1 MTNQTTVAILGAGS
15 MAEALIGGIAKN
27 NGGKAPHITVLNA
40 NNRKRLNQLHAAYG
54 VYAAQSYEEA
64 VKGKDVIVLAIKPHN
79 VQEVADS
86 LVSLLDLQKQLVISV
101 AAGIKL
107 ETLESW
113 LPAET
118 AVIRAMPNTSARV
131 LASATTLSIG
141 TYATERQLAFA
152 KTLFSSIGT
161 VTVVDEQQMDAATAI
176 AGSGPAYIYYVA
188 EAMLNAAI
196 AEGLSPTEARALI
209 NQTIGGAAKQ
219 LADSGKSPKDLY
231 KEIMSPNGT
240 TEAAIAHLDH
250 SSAQELFQQAIHQ
263 AVKRSAAIGAS
274 FERDAIHKHP

>member
-15 MAEALIGGIAKN
+15 MAEALIGGIARN

-40 NNRKRLNQLHAAYG
+40 NNRKRLNQLHTAYG
-54 VYAAQSYEEA
+54 VHAAQSYEEA

-79 VQEVADS
+79 VQEVADL
-86 LVSLLDLQKQLVISV
+86 LVSLLNPQKQLVISV

-141 TYATERQLAFA
+141 TYATEWQLAFA

-161 VTVVDEQQMDAATAI
+161 VTVVDEQQMDAATGV

-219 LADSGKSPKDLY
+219 LSDSSKSPKDLY

-240 TEAAIAHLDH
+240 TEAAIAHLDR
-250 SSAQELFQQAIHQ
+250 SSTQELFQQAIHQ

>member
-1 MTNQTTVAILGAGS
+1 MTYQTTFAILGAGS

-27 NGGKAPHITVLNA
+27 NGGKAPYITVLNA
-40 NNRKRLNQLHAAYG
+40 SNRKRLEQLHAAYD
-54 VYAAQSYEEA
+54 VCKAQSFEEA
-64 VKGKDVIVLAIKPHN
+64 VKGKDAIVLAIKPHH
-79 VQEVADS
+79 VQEVAAS
-86 LVSLLDLQKQLVISV
+86 LVSLLDPQKQLVISV
-101 AAGIKL
+101 AAGLKL

-113 LPAET
+113 LPAKT

-141 TYATERQLAFA
+141 TYATEGQLAFA
-152 KTLFSSIGT
+152 QTLFSSIGK
-161 VTVVDEQQMDAATAI
+161 VTVVDEKQMDAATGV

-219 LADSGKSPKDLY
+219 LSDSSKSPKDLY

-240 TEAAIAHLDH
+240 TEAAIAHLDR
-250 SSAQELFQQAIHQ
+250 SSTQELFQQAIHQ

-274 FERDAIHKHP
+274 FERDIIHKHH

>member
-15 MAEALIGGIAKN
+15 MAEALIGGIAKT

-54 VYAAQSYEEA
+54 VHAAQSYEEA

-86 LVSLLDLQKQLVISV
+86 LVSLLNPQKQLVISV

-113 LPAET
+113 LPADT
-118 AVIRAMPNTSARV
+118 AVIRAMPNTSAHV

-161 VTVVDEQQMDAATAI
+161 VTVVDEQQMDAATGI

-196 AEGLSPTEARALI
+196 AEGLSPAEARALI

-219 LADSGKSPKDLY
+219 LSNSSKSPKDLY

-263 AVKRSAAIGAS
+263 AVKRSAEIGAS
-274 FERDAIHKHP
+274 FERDPIHKHQ